1 MVGCWLVAVAVV
13 VVAALLKV
21 FEGKDDDT
29 GEDDPSALSET
40 AKGWLFLVMYATL
53 HRTMTAM
60 A

>member
-1 MVGCWLVAVAVV
+1 VAVV

-53 HRTMTAM
+53 HRTMTAT